1 MVLVVGTITQA
12 RAIAQEPAQEP
23 AEVPGDDIFGFTTP
37 TDVGK
42 AGDSG
47 ISSENN
53 GRGGKRTE
61 RFFSL
66 TSKTEL
72 SRTLD
77 DDTWG
82 AVSLFNSYYRFVS
95 PLDVDRSFVAF
106 DGLSF
111 ELERRVLRRSAD
123 NPFAVSLSVEPR
135 WARIDPGSGQR
146 AEAYGIEGKMFVDA
160 AIVRDKLFWA
170 MNLNYL
176 PAVQRAASP
185 DAKWIAASGT
195 NVSTALT
202 YAWSSRFYTG
212 VEARY
217 LATFDNAFLGHLTG
231 SALFFGPTAL
241 WKITDTVALNV
252 VWTPQIAG
260 RSQITRNG
268 TLDLDNFERHQ
279 FRVKLT
285 AQF

>member
-1 MVLVVGTITQA
+1 MVLVFAMIAHV
-12 RAIAQEPAQEP
+12 RAIAQEP

-47 ISSENN
+47 VASENN
-53 GRGGKRTE
+53 GRAGKRTD
-61 RFFSL
+61 RFFSI

-82 AVSLFNSYYRFVS
+82 AVSLFNSYYQIGGL
-95 PLDVDRSFVAF
+95 PGVDRNFVAF

-135 WARIDPGSGQR
+135 WARIDPTSGQR
-146 AEAYGIEGKMFVDA
+146 AEAFGIEGKMFVDA
-160 AIVRDKLFWA
+160 AIVRDKVYWA

-176 PAVQRAASP
+176 PAVQRPTSP
-185 DAKWIAASGT
+185 DGKWTASSGT

-202 YAWSSRFYTG
+202 YAWSPRFFTG

-217 LATFDNAFLGHLTG
+217 LATFDNAFLRHLTG

-241 WKITDTVALNV
+241 WKITDTVALNA

-260 RSQITRNG
+260 RSQVTRNG
-268 TLDLDNFERHQ
+268 TLDLDNFERNQ
-279 FRVKLT
+279 FRLKL
-285 AQF
+285 AVQF

>member
-1 MVLVVGTITQA
+1 MLLVVGTITHGSA
-12 RAIAQEPAQEP
+12 VAQTP

-42 AGDSG
+42 AGDNAV
-47 ISSENN
+47 SSENN
-53 GRGGKRTE
+53 GRAGKRIE
-61 RFFSL
+61 RFFSI

-82 AVSLFNSYYRFVS
+82 AVSLFNSYYRIAGQ
-95 PLDVDRSFVAF
+95 PDVDRNFVAF

-146 AEAYGIEGKMFVDA
+146 AEAFGIEGKVFVDA
-160 AIVRDKLFWA
+160 AIVRDKVYWA

-176 PAVQRAASP
+176 PAVQRPNSP
-185 DAKWIAASGT
+185 EAKWTAVSGT
-195 NVSTALT
+195 SVSTALT
-202 YAWSSRFYTG
+202 YAWSSRFFTG

-217 LATFDNAFLGHLTG
+217 LAAFDNAFLRQLTG

-241 WKITDTVALNV
+241 WKISDTAALNV
-252 VWTPQIAG
+252 VWTPQIVG
-260 RSQITRNG
+260 RSQVSRNG
-268 TLDLDNFERHQ
+268 TLDLDNFERQQ

-285 AQF
+285 VQF